1 MCQKGN
7 TIACRLVPFFSVL
20 YIGISLFVML
30 PTLAYACDNNGG
42 NNNGGNNNGAN
53 NPRAKVTVRDTG
65 ANNPRA
71 IVTVRDTGANNPR
84 AIVTVRDTG
93 GQRNGIYTIQVMR
106 PDPNRSESQGQ
117 TVQSVR
123 MSYLFQVPVDAAT
136 SAEQQTCIG
145 TPDQNWHVQD
155 TGRSLKFGSD
165 VKFEVF
171 VGSGC
176 TGNNVTQQLYGQP
189 SLHFQVPNV
198 GDIKNSTCWMN
209 LNNFPSGTVS
219 GCNGK

>member
-30 PTLAYACDNNGG
+30 PTLAYACGNNGG
-42 NNNGGNNNGAN
+42 NNGADN
-53 NPRAKVTVRDTG
+53 SRAKVTVRDPG
-65 ANNPRA
+65 ANNGGNNGGNNPRA
-71 IVTVRDTGANNPR
+71 IVTVRDTGKQTYR
-84 AIVTVRDTG
+84 
-93 GQRNGIYTIQVMR
+93 IYTIQLMR
-106 PDPNRSESQGQ
+106 PDPNRSQSQGQ
-117 TVQSVR
+117 TVQSVQ
-123 MSYLFQVPVDAAT
+123 MSYFFQSPVDAAT
-136 SAEQQTCIG
+136 ASEQQTCIE
-145 TPDQNWHVQD
+145 TPDQNWHLQE
-155 TGRSLKFGSD
+155 TGRSLKFGSN

-189 SLHFQVPNV
+189 FLHFQVPNS
-198 GDIKNSTCWMN
+198 GDIKNATCWMN
-209 LNNFPSGTVS
+209 MNNFFNGTVS

>member
-1 MCQKGN
+1 MRDPNADGSRA
-7 TIACRLVPFFSVL
+7 TVPMRDPNV
-20 YIGISLFVML
+20 
-30 PTLAYACDNNGG
+30 DNS
-42 NNNGGNNNGAN
+42 
-53 NPRAKVTVRDTG
+53 RAKVPMRD
-65 ANNPRA
+65 
-71 IVTVRDTGANNPR
+71 
-84 AIVTVRDTG
+84 
-93 GQRNGIYTIQVMR
+93 GIYTIQVMR
-106 PDPNRSESQGQ
+106 PDPNRPESQGQ

-123 MSYLFQVPVDAAT
+123 MSYLFQFPVDAAT
-136 SAEQQTCIG
+136 AAEQQTCIG

-189 SLHFQVPNV
+189 FLHFQVPNV

-219 GCNGK
+219 GCNSK